1 LEEEK
6 KYKAVIY
13 KFLQHFIKLKMI
25 TTNFENF
32 LKKKCIIFIYLFL
45 FFPIISYSGDKE
57 NKIIATVGTHQIYLS
72 DFTDRYSDYLI
83 STGINDNIVVRRSI
97 LNNMINEILLYYY
110 DYNEQIFSNQEYLK
124 ELEEARIR
132 TILAFLKDQEIYAKI
147 SVTENEIRE
156 AFTRVNEKISARH
169 LYASTEE
176 EANKLYEL
184 VKIGV
189 SFESLANQVFTDS
202 VLRNN
207 GGYLGYF
214 AWGDMDPAFEETA
227 YSLKIGEISAPVKTA
242 QGYSIIKLEDRIS
255 NPMLTEYQFQ
265 NKKSHLERVL
275 KIRKKIPYE
284 KEYIERIFD
293 RSKLSFNEEVLE
305 KILADLFSKD
315 QIESNDKKMFSQE
328 CASYNQTIYSR
339 GDIEQKIFNLPYYHK
354 ERIISIETLKAAIEG
369 LLIKDILYEIAISKG
384 YNSAESVL
392 NMIED
397 YKKNIFLKN
406 KLQQITKNSSV
417 LDSEAFEYYKKN
429 VIDFSKEPELNLQEI
444 IVNDQSL
451 ADSLF
456 NLISGGYDFGKLAK
470 EFSLRTWSAEN
481 EGIMGF
487 VPLSKF
493 GSYKDL
499 FWDAQTGEIIGPVKI
514 ENLFGIFRVIG
525 KTDSEP
531 MEFNLIKSEVIKAVQ
546 FVNQTKIVQAYL
558 DSLRKKVEIKIND
571 DILNTYNI
579 AG

>member
-1 LEEEK
+1 
-6 KYKAVIY
+6 
-13 KFLQHFIKLKMI
+13 
-25 TTNFENF
+25 
-32 LKKKCIIFIYLFL
+32 
-45 FFPIISYSGDKE
+45 
-57 NKIIATVGTHQIYLS
+57 
-72 DFTDRYSDYLI
+72 
-83 STGINDNIVVRRSI
+83 
-97 LNNMINEILLYYY
+97 MINEILLYYY

-156 AFTRVNEKISARH
+156 AFIRVNEKISARH

-214 AWGDMDPAFEETA
+214 TWGDMDPAFEETA

-384 YNSAESVL
+384 YNSAEPVL